1 MQVTTLGSPA
11 VKRVSLS
18 KRPCPIARAL
28 DQLGDA
34 WSLLILRDV
43 FLGARRFADLEA
55 ALGIAPNILTA
66 RLNALTAHGLLEAHA
81 YSRRPVRHEY
91 VLTAK
96 GADVL
101 PLLLSLAAWGNRW
114 LAPRGAPLVPIDAR
128 THRTVEPVLVDRK
141 TGRRL
146 VAGEVG
152 LKAGPGAP
160 RSVHRRLT
168 PPRLFEAHRSQP

>member
-1 MQVTTLGSPA
+1 MRRTSFGDM
-11 VKRVSLS
+11 
-18 KRPCPIARAL
+18 PCPIARSL
-28 DQLGDA
+28 ERVGEW
-34 WSLLILRDV
+34 WSILILRDA
-43 FLGARRFADLEA
+43 LAGMTRFEEFQDS
-55 ALGIAPNILTA
+55 LGIAPNILTA